1 MQVCNGPKT
10 ESMGVI
16 FTFCSCSLLVT
27 PTFTEPVSH
36 SYMPTCIKLVPLLFS
51 QNKISRK
58 LGMKM
63 YVGPGASVD
72 GACLNGAS
80 WLEGRAT
87 VRCWE
92 SGRPV
97 SSVAQPSCTSTSG

>member
-1 MQVCNGPKT
+1 
-10 ESMGVI
+10 
-16 FTFCSCSLLVT
+16 
-27 PTFTEPVSH
+27 
-36 SYMPTCIKLVPLLFS
+36 
-51 QNKISRK
+51 
-58 LGMKM
+58 M
-63 YVGPGASVD
+63 YVGPGAAVD